1 MAHMVSHIFG
11 KRLAL
16 VLVII
21 EDVVEIG
28 IGAWLWVENQACDSS

>member
-1 MAHMVSHIFG
+1 MAHMVSYIFG

-28 IGAWLWVENQACDSS
+28 IGAWLRVENQACDSW

>member
-1 MAHMVSHIFG
+1 MAHMIGYIFG

-21 EDVVEIG
+21 EDVVEIS
-28 IGAWLWVENQACDSS
+28 IGAWLWVENQACDSG